1 MQQVG
6 ARRVVNTQQRG
17 EGRFGRI
24 PTAGPNSGNVLLP
37 IWHCP
42 LQPPPTGNS
51 VDGTC
56 RPGLN
61 EPAGRNR
68 SAGTMPRERQL
79 PTPKLS
85 FRLGKIA
92 HSASRPSRHK
102 ARISAR
108 RRRKCRSRSIGPLRA
123 TSGPSTRSLQ
133 GNYNAPRGLSGC
145 AWRRVTAAPRVSWA
159 PLSGLQVHAS
169 ARWKP
174 DLTAYPRAA
183 RHGPGRAGWDGR
195 SFRSNLKASCVA
207 SAKPPGCG
215 RRSRGPRRQ
224 CLRFWCFSKR
234 ASYEQR
240 IQTDLRRHS
249 AGSI

>member
-1 MQQVG
+1 MCCCLFG
-6 ARRVVNTQQRG
+6 IARCSRLRPETPLMAHAGRG
-17 EGRFGRI
+17 STNRR
-24 PTAGPNSGNVLLP
+24 AGIDRPERCPANGSF
-37 IWHCP
+37 P
-42 LQPPPTGNS
+42 LQSCHSG
-51 VDGTC
+51 
-56 RPGLN
+56 
-61 EPAGRNR
+61 
-68 SAGTMPRERQL
+68 
-79 PTPKLS
+79 
-85 FRLGKIA
+85 LGKIA

-234 ASYEQR
+234 ASCEQR